1 MRIGELAKRA
11 GVSAKTVRYYED
23 IELLPEPARSA
34 NDYRDYGPE
43 DVERLRFIRDAQATG
58 LTLVEIG
65 FILDVRGRGE
75 STCAHVVELL
85 DAHLEELDR
94 HIEELQRTR
103 RHLAGLTARARTL
116 DPKECTDPIRCQTIA
131 ASADAKRPGI
141 GSPGHRHDT
150 PHAHAHR

>member
-11 GVSAKTVRYYED
+11 GVSTKTIRYYED

-43 DVERLRFIRDAQATG
+43 DVERLLFIRDAQATG
-58 LTLVEIG
+58 LTLDEIG
-65 FILDVRGRGE
+65 FILDIRGRGE
-75 STCAHVVELL
+75 STCAHVVDLL

-94 HIEELQRTR
+94 HIDELQRTR
-103 RHLAGLTARARTL
+103 RHLAALTEHARTL
-116 DPKECTDPIRCQTIA
+116 DPTECTDPIWCQTIA
-131 ASADAKRPGI
+131 ASAEAKRPDR
-141 GSPGHRHDT
+141 GSLGHRHDT